1 MGDLVKIYNRILGT
15 MRNQMIFLQSFNS
28 VNTVL
33 WTNGNVKI
41 TYLLICILFVK
52 LVKEM
57 KKKFNFQVHN
67 AEQLSDWCLSYLS
80 QSYNSI
86 CRKFPKVLRNLHP
99 ENQAAL
105 NVNRWPPIW

>member
-57 KKKFNFQVHN
+57 KKKIQFSGTQCRTVERLVF
-67 AEQLSDWCLSYLS
+67 ELSVSKLQQHL
-80 QSYNSI
+80 
-86 CRKFPKVLRNLHP
+86 
-99 ENQAAL
+99 
-105 NVNRWPPIW
+105 